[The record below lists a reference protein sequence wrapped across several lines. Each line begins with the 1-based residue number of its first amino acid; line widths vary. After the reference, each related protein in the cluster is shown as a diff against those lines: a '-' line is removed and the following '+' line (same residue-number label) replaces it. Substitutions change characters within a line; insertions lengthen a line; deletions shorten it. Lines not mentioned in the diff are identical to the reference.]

1 MEHVTD
7 LLSRYWW
14 LLLIRGVLAV
24 LFGVA
29 AFAWPGMTLA
39 MLILIFAMF
48 AFSDGVLEV
57 VHALSH
63 RKEIEHWILMLLE
76 GLLGIAVGLVTFFA
90 PLAALAAGAIILAM
104 YMAVWAIVT
113 GALRIVMAV
122 RLRKEIDGEWLLGL
136 SGAVSILFG
145 IAILAMPALGA
156 LAAVFLV
163 GAWAIVLGITL
174 IMLALKARKF
184 GTHVKDTV
192 AAAAT

>member
-1 MEHVTD
+1 MQHVTD

-24 LFGVA
+24 LFGIA

-63 RKEIEHWILMLLE
+63 RKEIEHWVLMLLE
-76 GLLGIAVGLVTFFA
+76 GLLGIAIGLVTFFA

-156 LAAVFLV
+156 MAAVFLV

-184 GTHVKDTV
+184 GQHVKDTV
-192 AAAAT
+192 TAAAT

>member
-1 MEHVTD
+1 MQHVTD
-7 LLSRYWW
+7 LLSRFWW

-24 LFGVA
+24 LFGIA

-48 AFSDGVLEV
+48 AFSDGVLDV

-63 RKEIEHWILMLLE
+63 RKEIEHWGLMLLE
-76 GLLGIAVGLVTFFA
+76 GLLGIAIGLVTFFA
-90 PLAALAAGAIILAM
+90 PITALQAGAIILAM

-113 GALRIVMAV
+113 GALRIAMAV
-122 RLRKEIDGEWLLGL
+122 RLRKEISGEWLLGL

-156 LAAVFLV
+156 MAAVFLV

-184 GTHVKDTV
+184 GQHVKDTV
-192 AAAAT
+192 AAAT